1 MAPVEIR
8 AWSPQNDPLKTSFS
22 QDRQIDPPK
31 LTADW
36 QNRGPSD
43 PNSERAVH
51 FSTAGLELTNPGCGP
66 SHSRATYLSNRVH
79 GGQSQNDRRLG
90 WAFSRNNQMKRVS
103 VGHFRRTEF
112 TGPIV
117 VYLAE
122 KSQPAWPDVK
132 TGRHGQVKALPG
144 PSWPQQGCTK
154 RDSAGE
160 FPGNPTAKLPKP
172 QRVSAHQIPG
182 LKPKEA
188 ISSCI
193 CL

>member
-1 MAPVEIR
+1 MRHTGKKSASEGLGFLLVESWRATPEFGSDVSLHVSLLNRCDVWLGEGLSKLAPVEIR

-22 QDRQIDPPK
+22 QDRQINPPK

-90 WAFSRNNQMKRVS
+90 WAFSRNNQMKRIS
-103 VGHFRRTEF
+103 VGHFRRT
-112 TGPIV
+112 
-117 VYLAE
+117 
-122 KSQPAWPDVK
+122 
-132 TGRHGQVKALPG
+132 
-144 PSWPQQGCTK
+144 
-154 RDSAGE
+154 
-160 FPGNPTAKLPKP
+160 
-172 QRVSAHQIPG
+172 
-182 LKPKEA
+182 
-188 ISSCI
+188 
-193 CL
+193 